1 MRTSMTQH
9 YRTKALRRKPG
20 LDASISHFYVPS
32 MSEAQDRKIIPR
44 NIQWLDGHSAVQI
57 EWADGHVSEYASE
70 YLRAICP
77 CAECRGTHDNPP
89 ISPKPTSSKKLQMH
103 SPKAANKARKRIMPL
118 KAFPV
123 GNYGIGFKWAD
134 GHKDGLYTFKLL
146 REMCPVEGKEKLQQ
160 N

>member
-1 MRTSMTQH
+1 MRTSITPH
-9 YRTKALRRKPG
+9 YRTKVPRRKPP
-20 LDASISHFYVPS
+20 LDASTSRSYLAS
-32 MSEAQDRKIIPR
+32 MSEAQDRTIIPQD
-44 NIQWLDGHSAVQI
+44 IQWLDGHSAVQI
-57 EWADGHVSEYASE
+57 KWADGHVSRYPSE

-89 ISPKPTSSKKLQMH
+89 ISPKPASSKKLQMH
-103 SPKAANKARKRIMPL
+103 SPQAADKARKRITPL

-134 GHKDGLYTFKLL
+134 GHQDGLYTFKML
-146 REMCPVEGKEKLQQ
+146 REMCPIEGKEKLLL